1 MRRYLPVWDVGRPTH
16 PNAWSLIYHLMMAV
30 VGDPRCRVLPSG
42 RRSLRF
48 RARLQKA
55 VTAIVVNVDDA
66 LVAAA
71 NRTDSGVPFP
81 AGIWR
86 RTFLCVH
93 GVHSNDRNQNAHA
106 SDSDQRALHRIASFG
121 EASVALCV
129 ASIGRNKISNLLSVN
144 VISPEVKSPCALR
157 RTDAAL
163 RERPAR
169 HGACGGSGASRLKQP
184 TKR

>member
-1 MRRYLPVWDVGRPTH
+1 
-16 PNAWSLIYHLMMAV
+16 MMAV
-30 VGDPRCRVLPSG
+30 VGDPRCLVLPSG
-42 RRSLRF
+42 RRRLRF

-86 RTFLCVH
+86 RTFLCVR

-106 SDSDQRALHRIASFG
+106 SDSDQRTLYRITSFG

-144 VISPEVKSPCALR
+144 VISPEITSPCALH
-157 RTDAAL
+157 RT
-163 RERPAR
+163 E
-169 HGACGGSGASRLKQP
+169 CGVKRTPGSGQGLRW
-184 TKR
+184 